1 VTFHHR
7 PAACLRVEGLTKT
20 FGGLTAVQRLTFD
33 VPEGTIGGLIG
44 PNGSGKTVTFD
55 CITGFCPPDAGRVT
69 FRDRDITGARP
80 HEVALQGIARSF
92 QITGVFARL
101 TVRENLTFAAQE
113 KRLGRTLAE
122 FTGLRARAAAA
133 SDAAVERVLEFVGLA
148 DVRHAR
154 VASLPYGRQ
163 KILELGG
170 LMLMQPEP
178 SLYMLDEP
186 FAGLSQGE
194 VTRYLALLR
203 EMRATG
209 KTILI
214 VEHNMRAIMDV
225 CDRIVVLDHGEKI
238 AEGAP
243 GDIQDDPRVVEAYL
257 GHGATARRQ

>member
-1 VTFHHR
+1 MAT
-7 PAACLRVEGLTKT
+7 CLAVQGLTKT
-20 FGGLTAVQRLTFD
+20 FGGLTAVQQLSFD
-33 VPEGTIGGLIG
+33 VAEGTIGGLIG

-55 CITGFCPPDAGRVT
+55 CITGFYPPDAGHVV
-69 FRDRDITGARP
+69 FRGRDITRARP
-80 HEVALQGIARSF
+80 HDVALHGIARSF

-101 TVRENLTFAAQE
+101 SVWQNLAFAAQE
-113 KRLGRTLAE
+113 KRLARSLAE
-122 FTGLRARAAAA
+122 FAHLRPRA
-133 SDAAVERVLEFVGLA
+133 SSAAVERVLEFVGLG
-148 DVRHAR
+148 DVRDAR
-154 VASLPYGRQ
+154 VGSLPYGRQ

-178 SLYMLDEP
+178 ALYMLDEP
-186 FAGLSQGE
+186 FAGLTQGE
-194 VTRYLALLR
+194 VTRYLTLLR

-243 GDIQDDPRVVEAYL
+243 AHIQTDPRVVEAYL
-257 GHGATARRQ
+257 GHGSPAGRQ